1 MADLPPP
8 PPGFTVERAPPRRR
22 SRDRSTSGETPGR
35 SYTATGRTIDGDTI
49 QLQPPPNALG
59 PLNGRLSGY
68 DAFERDQ
75 MGYRADGTPV
85 ALGSDSM
92 NALAAFAT
100 PRTTV
105 IGVGPQSYGRPVV
118 GLTVA
123 GQDPVN
129 ALLRAGQGYAAPE
142 YLSADPE
149 RAASYMESERLGRL
163 NRQGAFGT
171 AHIRPDAYRR
181 PLTTRTAKLA
191 ADEYLAFD
199 DQLPADAPKLKR
211 LTPEQEGKIARYIA
225 SQAGNPNFSLK
236 QYRDWFRND
245 LGVTDIEPSDNP
257 DFIESVRKGEGFSPS
272 VDYGVLDAESQRE
285 LQELIAFSGMR
296 PEDAQGFRDLLK
308 SGDQAKVLEYAR
320 SKGMTLDP
328 RDVSAY
334 FAARAKGE
342 AASIPLPIIDPG
354 DEGLGAAARGFG
366 DPLGFLD
373 EMGAVVDT
381 IGGTE
386 NRESIWNSDRSFGE
400 IYDNNARQN
409 RAIIDYDETQ
419 HPFYRGGGQLVS
431 GVALPFGSG
440 VRGATGLAK
449 AGAVEGAIYG
459 FGSGDGTLGQRL
471 ANVPVNATIGAVGGA
486 AVGKVIDVGAPLI
499 RKGAERLFRSAEELP
514 PPPPGFQIAQPVAA
528 DPPVGAANMSGDALP
543 SVSSPHQPDVI
554 NVSAN
559 QATRLLDGPSDA
571 MLRVAAAR
579 VEPGDVLPR
588 PANEVQS
595 LEEAAR
601 ISDGV
606 YPEVPAPRERDY
618 LETTQYPSR
627 ANPDATITRKGPA
640 DLVTFMR
647 SLNGVRDE
655 GGELTAAGISNAA
668 RKGDDFAGGENRL
681 GKLVNP
687 EGLSLEEAAQ
697 RAYDEGYFPDLDAP
711 PTNAEF
717 LAALDNT
724 YRGVGRRFRPEDE
737 GQIQAFEGARDQR
750 LAVERARQEGAPL
763 VDDVGKP
770 ATLDDMIANTPP
782 ATAYDDW
789 NNAVVSKVG
798 NIQVDKLDTPQEIGQ
813 ALKIADNVAGG
824 FDAARRGKISFA
836 ETQALA
842 QDLGMT
848 PDDLLARRKGQ
859 AFSAEEAYAARAILA
874 KSGNELVN
882 MARRLRSMG
891 DDPGSEALAA
901 FRKALLRHA
910 AIQEQVSG
918 MTAEAGRALSAFRMT
933 ANSRDVPGHV
943 LEGLANA
950 GGGPQRLKDAA
961 EAIITL
967 ERDPA
972 SLNRFVEVASKPK
985 FKDKLLEL
993 WYNFL
998 LSGPQTHAVN
1008 ILSNTMTSLSQIPE
1022 HAIAAG
1028 IGKLRSLTPSARRAA
1043 EDRISFTEVASRAT
1057 ALIQGAK
1064 EGMREAAYAFRTG
1077 EPRDF
1082 VTKVEAQSQKAI
1094 SGKKGEFVRLPSRFL
1109 TAEDELFKGMARR
1122 MELTGLAIRQARKEG
1137 LRGEDGR
1144 RRVAELLSNPTGDMW
1159 EQVMDYGR
1167 YVTFQRPLGPHASK
1181 IAAFTNDLPI
1191 TKAVLPFIRTPT
1203 NLFKFAIERSPAAP
1217 ILREW
1222 RKDFAAGGARRDLA
1236 VARAAV
1242 GTAMGTLFAYLAEQG
1257 YITGS
1262 APRDRNKRALMM
1274 ADGWQPYSVKIGDKF
1289 YSYQRLD
1296 PFALTV
1302 GAAADMATLGEGMS
1316 EGQKAKG
1323 AALVWASIM
1332 GNLSNKTWLAGVSDI
1347 VAAIDDPERYG
1358 GNFIDRFAG
1367 SATVPTGVAQVARTV
1382 DPAMRETE
1390 STLDYVQSRVPGLSD
1405 NLLPKRDVWGRPI
1418 EKEGGVGPDIMS
1430 PIWTS
1435 TAKADPATWEAIR
1448 LDAPINLPAD
1458 DDNMTPEQ
1466 MDRWRMLSGQTA
1478 HQWVS
1483 ELIKQPGYREQDAE
1497 GQRKA
1502 IAHVM
1507 KEARARTKANVL
1519 AGVPIPTSRP
1529 EKGQRRK
1536 APPPPGFEA
1545 MPPIPEGFVPVQ

>member
-49 QLQPPPNALG
+49 QLQPPPNALA

-68 DAFERDQ
+68 DAFEGDQ
-75 MGYRADGTPV
+75 VGYRADGTPV
-85 ALGSDSM
+85 ALGSDSL

-105 IGVGPQSYGRPVV
+105 IGVGSQSYGRPVV

-181 PLTTRTAKLA
+181 PLTTRTIKLA

-211 LTPEQEGKIARYIA
+211 LTPEQEGKVARYIA
-225 SQAGNPNFSLK
+225 SQAGNPNFSLQ

-285 LQELIAFSGMR
+285 LQELTAFSGMR
-296 PEDAQGFRDLLK
+296 PEDAQQFRDLLK
-308 SGDQAKVLEYAR
+308 SADQDTVLKFAQ

-328 RDVSAY
+328 RDVAA
-334 FAARAKGE
+334 FFEARASGKS
-342 AASIPLPIIDPG
+342 APIPLPIINPG
-354 DEGLGAAARGFG
+354 DEGLGSAARGFG

-386 NRESIWNSDRSFGE
+386 NRENVWNSDRSFGE
-400 IYDNNARQN
+400 IYDNNSRQN
-409 RAIIDYDETQ
+409 RAIIDYDETH

-431 GVALPFGSG
+431 GIALPFGSG
-440 VRGATGLAK
+440 VRGVTGLAK
-449 AGAVEGAIYG
+449 AGAAEGAIYG

-486 AVGKVIDVGAPLI
+486 TVGKAIEVGAPLI
-499 RKGAERLFRSAEELP
+499 RKGAERLFRPAAELP
-514 PPPPGFQIAQPVAA
+514 PPPPGFTIEH
-528 DPPVGAANMSGDALP
+528 PVGAANMDAETFP
-543 SVSSPHQPDVI
+543 SVSSARQPDVI
-554 NVSAN
+554 DVSAN
-559 QATRLLDGPSDA
+559 RPTPLLDSPTEA
-571 MLRVAAAR
+571 MMRAATAR
-579 VEPGDVLPR
+579 VEPADVLPR
-588 PANEVQS
+588 PANEIQS
-595 LEEAAR
+595 LDEAVR
-601 ISDGV
+601 IGEGI
-606 YPEVPAPRERDY
+606 YPEIPAPRERDY
-618 LETTQYPSR
+618 LEAAQFPSR
-627 ANPDATITRKGPA
+627 ANPDGTITRKGPA

-655 GGELTAAGISNAA
+655 GGELSAAGISNAA
-668 RKGDDFAGGENRL
+668 RKGEDFAGGENRL

-687 EGLSLEEAAQ
+687 EGLSITEAAE
-697 RAYDEGYFPDLDAP
+697 RAYQEGYFAELDAP

-717 LAALDNT
+717 LAALDDT
-724 YRGVGRRFRPEDE
+724 YRGVGRRFRPQDE

-750 LAVERARQEGAPL
+750 LAVERARVEGAPL
-763 VDDVGKP
+763 VDDVGQP

-798 NIQVDKLDTPQEIGQ
+798 NIRVDKLDSPQDIVQ
-813 ALKIADNVAGG
+813 ALKVADNVAGG
-824 FDAARRGKISFA
+824 FDASRRGKISFA
-836 ETQALA
+836 ETQTLA
-842 QDLGMT
+842 QDLGMAA
-848 PDDLLARRKGQ
+848 DDLLARRKGQ

-874 KSGNELVN
+874 KSSNELVN

-918 MTAEAGRALSAFRMT
+918 MTAEAGRALSAFRMA

-972 SLNRFVEVASKPK
+972 SLNRFVEIASKPK
-985 FKDKLLEL
+985 FKDKMLEL

-1028 IGKLRSLTPSARRAA
+1028 IGKVRSMTPSARRAA

-1064 EGMREAAYAFRTG
+1064 EGMREAAYAFRSG

-1094 SGKKGEFVRLPSRFL
+1094 SGKKGELVRLPSRFL

-1137 LRGEDGR
+1137 LRGEEGR
-1144 RRVAELLSNPTGDMW
+1144 RRVTELVSNPTDEMW

-1236 VARAAV
+1236 VARATV

-1257 YITGS
+1257 SITGS

-1296 PFALTV
+1296 PFALII
-1302 GAAADMATLGEGMS
+1302 GAAADMATLGEGMT
-1316 EGQKAKG
+1316 ENQKAKG
-1323 AALVWASIM
+1323 AALVWASII
-1332 GNLSNKTWLAGVSDI
+1332 GNLSNKTWLSGVSDML
-1347 VAAIDDPERYG
+1347 AAVDDPERYG
-1358 GNFIDRFAG
+1358 DNFFKRFAG
-1367 SATVPTGVAQVARTV
+1367 SVAVPTGVAQVARTL
-1382 DPAMRETE
+1382 DPTLRDTPDAM
-1390 STLDYVQSRVPGLSD
+1390 STIQSRIPGMSD
-1405 NLLPKRDVWGRPI
+1405 NLLPKRDVWGRAI
-1418 EKEGGVGPDIMS
+1418 EKEGGLGPDIMS

-1435 TAKADPATWEAIR
+1435 TEKADPATWEAIR
-1448 LDAPINLPAD
+1448 LDAPISPPD
-1458 DDNMTPEQ
+1458 DDEYLSPEQ
-1466 MDRWRMLSGQTA
+1466 MDRWRKLSGETA
-1478 HQWVS
+1478 HEWVT
-1483 ELIKQPGYREQDAE
+1483 ELIKEPAYRSQDADS
-1497 GQRKA
+1497 QREA
-1502 IAHVM
+1502 IKFVM
-1507 KEARARTKANVL
+1507 KKAREHAKANVVSGTRL
-1519 AGVPIPTSRP
+1519 PSARP
-1529 EKGQRRK
+1529 AKGQRRQRRPSG
-1536 APPPPGFEA
+1536 AVPPPPGFEL
-1545 MPPIPEGFVPVQ
+1545 E